1 MEMKDFLPEIK
12 MRGNCCHA
20 APTENSFQPY
30 IYLSRRRVSPCCL
43 LFLQLSNCQAIF
55 HLVFFFSP
63 PPRTL
68 LLHFFQLSLVYFPNS
83 SACPIGGY
91 IPNACPA
98 VGKYTQH
105 KHSLSPH
112 LAQSLRR
119 KGKRR
124 RKEGSG
130 VEMKACV

>member
-30 IYLSRRRVSPCCL
+30 IYLSRRRVSPRCL
-43 LFLQLSNCQAIF
+43 LFLQLPNCQAF
-55 HLVFFFSP
+55 LHLLS
-63 PPRTL
+63 L

-83 SACPIGGY
+83 SACPVGGY

-98 VGKYTQH
+98 VGKYTKNTNTASH
-105 KHSLSPH
+105 PTSPG
-112 LAQSLRR
+112 A
-119 KGKRR
+119 
-124 RKEGSG
+124 
-130 VEMKACV
+130 